1 MRALILKPDPQ
12 CDPGLVGD
20 RLIERGYR
28 LDIHAIVPPERSET
42 PSVAWRPPDPR
53 EWDVVV
59 ALGARWSAY
68 DDQMI
73 GAWLAGQLK
82 LLRTAHEA
90 RVPILGIC
98 FGGQALARAL
108 DGSVRRAQ
116 RPEVGWVQVDTDE
129 PGLIGN
135 GPWFQW
141 HFDEFTPPTGATELA
156 RNAAGSQAFR
166 IGRSLGIQF
175 HPEVDRVDPRRL
187 AGRKRGE
194 DRGSGRR
201 QQRPVTSIDRGTDA
215 RGTPTG
221 PRVGRRLSRRRVVLA
236 RHTY

>member
-12 CDPGLVGD
+12 CDPGLLGD
-20 RLIERGYR
+20 RLGERGYQ

-42 PSVAWRPPDPR
+42 PCVAWQPPDPR
-53 EWDVVV
+53 ESDVVV

-68 DDQMI
+68 DDQAI

-108 DGSVRRAQ
+108 GGSVRRAQ
-116 RPEVGWVQVDTDE
+116 RPEVGWVRIDTDE
-129 PGLIGN
+129 PGLIGD

-166 IGRSLGIQF
+166 IGRSIGMQF
-175 HPEVDRVDPRRL
+175 HPEVTETILDGWLDGDGGKTAEA
-187 AGRKRGE
+187 AGVNSDQLRASTAE
-194 DRGSGRR
+194 
-201 QQRPVTSIDRGTDA
+201 QMPA
-215 RGTPTG
+215 A
-221 PRVGRRLSRRRVVLA
+221 RRRANALVDAFLGAV
-236 RHTY
+236 